1 MKLVFSF
8 LICIASSFSA
18 FAQVS
23 ISNSNTNPDS
33 SAMLDIQST
42 ISGMLIPRMNSTQRQ
57 SIDDPAEG
65 LLVYDLSS
73 SSFWFFSQGMWAD
86 LSKLNH
92 MFNDKGVFT
101 GPSPGL
107 ESNGFVVGSGKLE
120 NDSIFN
126 HHSRMFFDKETGAFR
141 VGTTYDTFHI
151 FNEFDLKGDEM
162 IWDRDSLGLYSIA
175 AGIGTNAT
183 GDYGSAAIGFEAQ
196 ASGERGSIAVGHEV
210 SASGDQG
217 SIALGYRAEATGSV
231 GSVALGSVVNAHGNI
246 GAIAM
251 GHRVKTNGNFSM
263 TFGSGFID
271 TTFNEV
277 FLTNDIN
284 NSLMVGFNTNVPTLF
299 VGPGNGTNTS
309 GNVGINTSTPLA
321 PLEILQSGISTARI
335 TSTFSQPTRLDLVR
349 LAPSKLDWRIEN
361 DGNLK
366 FYSGTDLDAGV
377 DEEYSFTQTSFKPSQ
392 DDDKD
397 LGAPDFGWK
406 TGYFKDFIQV
416 SDQGVTGQL
425 LTNATSTLLG
435 SLNNHNLDFYTNG
448 VIRQRIT
455 ADGKVRIRTTSP
467 NQELTILGNGGIAAM
482 NFKEGNREIFLGLNS
497 SDATLRTLTSHQ
509 LSFWT
514 NKSRRMTIGTYGN
527 IGIGTSAPE
536 YPLHIDENGVLGEP
550 TITMVLES
558 NTSNRPLLLFSEN
571 NSGIDLTDGMSIEYD
586 GSGGGSSNRL
596 RFNKIGG
603 DEAMTIEN
611 GGNVGIG
618 VSDPTVA
625 LDVSG
630 DIEYTG
636 TITDV
641 SDQRAKENIHSI
653 THVLDDILTL
663 NPVSYTMRG
672 DDNSEIEY
680 GLLAQ
685 HVQTIFP
692 DIVKEVDPEKDLLGL
707 SYIQLVPILVSG
719 MQEQQEIIQQLQY
732 ENASLGK
739 RLMAIEKALSF
750 QRSKGSMDK
759 E

>member
-1 MKLVFSF
+1 MKSIFAF
-8 LICIASSFSA
+8 LILLSFPFSVA
-18 FAQVS
+18 TQVS
-23 ISNSNTNPDS
+23 ISPNQSPPDS

-42 ISGMLIPRMNSTQRQ
+42 SSGMLVPRMDSTQRQ
-57 SIDDPAEG
+57 SIDNPAEG

-73 SSFWFFSQGMWAD
+73 NSFWVYSLGQWTD

-92 MFNDKGVFT
+92 MFDDKGAFI

-107 ESNGFVVGSGKLE
+107 ESNGFVVGSPQPE
-120 NDSIFN
+120 NDSIFD

-151 FNEFDLKGDEM
+151 FNEFDLMGDEAV
-162 IWDRDSLGLYSIA
+162 WDRDSLGLYSIA
-175 AGIGTNAT
+175 AGIGANAT

-196 ASGERGSIAVGHEV
+196 ASGERGSIAMGNEV

-217 SIALGYRAEATGSV
+217 SIALGYRAEASGSV
-231 GSVALGSVVNAHGNI
+231 GSVALGSLVNAHGNI

-251 GHRVKTNGNFSM
+251 GHRVQTNGNYSM

-277 FLTNDIN
+277 FLTNNIE

-309 GNVGINTSTPLA
+309 GKIGINTSTPVA
-321 PLEILQSGISTARI
+321 PLEISQSGISTARI

-349 LAPSKLDWRIEN
+349 LGTSKLDWRIEN

-366 FYSGTDLDAGV
+366 FCSGTDLDAGV
-377 DEEYSFTQTSFKPSQ
+377 DEEYRFSQTSFRPSQ

-397 LGAPDFGWK
+397 LGTSDFAWK

-416 SDQGVTGQL
+416 SNQGVTGQL
-425 LTNATSTLLG
+425 LTTSTSTQLG
-435 SLNNHNLDFYTNG
+435 TFSNHNLDFFSNG
-448 VIRQRIT
+448 SIRQRIT
-455 ADGKVRIRTTSP
+455 SDGKVGIGTISP
-467 NQELTILGNGGIAAM
+467 NQDLTIFGTGGTAAI
-482 NFKEGNREIFLGLNS
+482 NLKDGNREIFLGLNS
-497 SDATLRTLTSHQ
+497 SDATLRTLTNHR

-514 NKSRRMTIGTYGN
+514 NNIRRMTIGTEGN
-527 IGIGTSAPE
+527 IGIGTSIPE
-536 YPLHIDENGVLGEP
+536 YPLHIDEDGVIGQP

-571 NSGIDLTDGMSIEYD
+571 TSAIDLTDGMSIEYD

-603 DEAMTIEN
+603 DEAMTVEN

-641 SDQRAKENIHSI
+641 SDQRMKENIHPI
-653 THVLDDILTL
+653 TRVLEDILAL
-663 NPVSYTMRG
+663 RPMSYSMLG
-672 DDNSEIEY
+672 KDDSEIEY

-685 HVQTIFP
+685 DVQSIFP
-692 DIVKEVDPEKDLLGL
+692 NIVKEVDPEKELLGL

-719 MQEQQEIIQQLQY
+719 MQEQQEIIQQLQKD
-732 ENASLGK
+732 NATLEK
-739 RLMAIEKALSF
+739 RLMAIEKE
-750 QRSKGSMDK
+750 MP
-759 E
+759 

>member
-1 MKLVFSF
+1 MHRRIFRFVKFVL
-8 LICIASSFSA
+8 LMIIPIANH
-18 FAQVS
+18 AQVS
-23 ISNSNTNPDS
+23 ISSDLSPPDS

-42 ISGMLIPRMNSTQRQ
+42 TSGMLVPRMDSTQRQ
-57 SIDDPAEG
+57 SIDNPAEG

-73 SSFWFFSQGMWAD
+73 KSFWVYSQDEWTD

-92 MFNDKGVFT
+92 VFDDKVTFT
-101 GPSPGL
+101 GPSSGH
-107 ESNGFVVGSGKLE
+107 ESNGFVVGSPKMK
-120 NDSIFN
+120 NDSIFD
-126 HHSRMFFDKETGAFR
+126 HHSRMFFDKVTGAFR

-151 FNEFDLKGDEM
+151 FNEFDLMGDEM

-196 ASGERGSIAVGHEV
+196 ASGDRGSIAMGNEV
-210 SASGDQG
+210 SASGDWG
-217 SIALGYRAEATGSV
+217 SIALGYKAEATGSV
-231 GSVALGSVVNAHGNI
+231 GSVALGSAVSAHGNV

-251 GHRVKTNGNFSM
+251 GTRVKANGNTSVAI
-263 TFGSGFID
+263 GAGFID

-277 FLTNDIN
+277 FFTNNIY
-284 NSLMVGFNTNVPTLF
+284 NSLMVGFNTNIPTLF
-299 VGPGNGTNTS
+299 VGPGSGTNTT
-309 GNVGINTSTPLA
+309 GKIGINTGTPLA
-321 PLEILQSGISTARI
+321 QLEVLNKDISTARI

-349 LAPSKLDWRIEN
+349 SSTSKLDWRIEN

-366 FYSGTDLDAGV
+366 LYSGTDLDADV
-377 DEEYSFTQTSFKPSQ
+377 DEEYRFSQTSFKPSQ

-406 TGYFKDFIQV
+406 TGYFKDFLQV
-416 SDQGVTGQL
+416 SDQGVTGHL
-425 LTNATSTLLG
+425 LTNSTSTLLG
-435 SLNNHNLDFYTNG
+435 SISNHNLDFFTNG

-455 ADGKVRIRTTSP
+455 ADGKVGIGTTSP
-467 NQELTILGNGGIAAM
+467 NQELTIVGNGGIAAM

-497 SDATLRTLTSHQ
+497 SDATLRTLTNHQ

-514 NKSRRMTIGTYGN
+514 NNSRRMTIGTDGN

-536 YPLHIDENGVLGEP
+536 YPLHIDKNGVPGEP
-550 TITMVLES
+550 TITLVLES

-571 NSGIDLTDGMSIEYD
+571 ASAIDLTDGMSIEYD

-603 DEAMTIEN
+603 DAAMTVEN
-611 GGNVGIG
+611 GGHVGIG
-618 VSDPTVA
+618 ISDPSVA

-641 SDQRAKENIHSI
+641 SDQRAKDNIHSI
-653 THVLDDILTL
+653 TNVLDDILIL

-672 DDNSEIEY
+672 EENSEIEY

-685 HVQTIFP
+685 EVQSIFP
-692 DIVKEVDPEKDLLGL
+692 NIVKAVDPEKDLLGL
-707 SYIQLVPILVSG
+707 SYIQLIPILVSG
-719 MQEQQEIIQQLQY
+719 MQEQQEIIEQL
-732 ENASLGK
+732 ECNNAQMEK
-739 RLMAIEKALSF
+739 RLMALEKVLTLH
-750 QRSKGSMDK
+750 QNR
-759 E
+759 

>member
-1 MKLVFSF
+1 
-8 LICIASSFSA
+8 
-18 FAQVS
+18 
-23 ISNSNTNPDS
+23 
-33 SAMLDIQST
+33 
-42 ISGMLIPRMNSTQRQ
+42 
-57 SIDDPAEG
+57 
-65 LLVYDLSS
+65 
-73 SSFWFFSQGMWAD
+73 
-86 LSKLNH
+86 
-92 MFNDKGVFT
+92 
-101 GPSPGL
+101 
-107 ESNGFVVGSGKLE
+107 
-120 NDSIFN
+120 
-126 HHSRMFFDKETGAFR
+126 
-141 VGTTYDTFHI
+141 
-151 FNEFDLKGDEM
+151 
-162 IWDRDSLGLYSIA
+162 
-175 AGIGTNAT
+175 
-183 GDYGSAAIGFEAQ
+183 
-196 ASGERGSIAVGHEV
+196 
-210 SASGDQG
+210 
-217 SIALGYRAEATGSV
+217 
-231 GSVALGSVVNAHGNI
+231 
-246 GAIAM
+246 
-251 GHRVKTNGNFSM
+251 
-263 TFGSGFID
+263 
-271 TTFNEV
+271 
-277 FLTNDIN
+277 
-284 NSLMVGFNTNVPTLF
+284 
-299 VGPGNGTNTS
+299 
-309 GNVGINTSTPLA
+309 
-321 PLEILQSGISTARI
+321 
-335 TSTFSQPTRLDLVR
+335 
-349 LAPSKLDWRIEN
+349 
-361 DGNLK
+361 
-366 FYSGTDLDAGV
+366 
-377 DEEYSFTQTSFKPSQ
+377 
-392 DDDKD
+392 
-397 LGAPDFGWK
+397 
-406 TGYFKDFIQV
+406 
-416 SDQGVTGQL
+416 
-425 LTNATSTLLG
+425 
-435 SLNNHNLDFYTNG
+435 
-448 VIRQRIT
+448 
-455 ADGKVRIRTTSP
+455 
-467 NQELTILGNGGIAAM
+467 
-482 NFKEGNREIFLGLNS
+482 
-497 SDATLRTLTSHQ
+497 
-509 LSFWT
+509 
-514 NKSRRMTIGTYGN
+514 MTIGTYGN

-536 YPLHIDENGVLGEP
+536 YPLHIDENGALGEP